1 MKRRMKHGTGRSA
14 FALALAL
21 GVAGVAVTAAPAAAQ
36 TAAALGKPL
45 PSPDL
50 PVGAV
55 TVRIVAG
62 SPASPVAGTSVTL
75 TVNNVPREARTDS
88 AGRATFAGLPPGATV
103 VAKVVDDDKAEHA
116 SDPFPVPDAG
126 GTRVMISTK
135 PWMAGAGGGGAAG
148 GGGMPNPRQL
158 SGEGR
163 IDQGDPPGTLTVRV
177 SYDDFKD
184 APTGVIVALVG
195 YSADDTTTFRVARSD
210 NAGRAQFGDLDR
222 SGSTSYFVMTL
233 MPRNGALDRLMSL
246 PILLDSQHGV
256 RMVLSSE
263 KRESTAPPIDDL
275 NKGGEQQIPTP
286 AGMVRVVLEG
296 AADAGS
302 VVTLLDAATR
312 KPLVE
317 AKPQAAAADPTKV
330 QGGAQFN
337 PDPKLPPGTL
347 DVSIIGGPGQ
357 TDNPLPGIELRVVPA
372 SSTDASAGLASVT
385 GADGTMRMA
394 LQVAGPQ
401 KAVFTI
407 NGRTLASQPFDLTKS
422 GGKLV
427 VRAHWD
433 DAGRL
438 EAMLDA
444 SAIAGQVVF
453 AECVSKGQRY
463 RSMPFYVLPATG
475 TKISIY
481 VFPRTMF
488 RFSLQASVEDQLLA
502 AQGRFEVSNYSW
514 APYRPGPDGL
524 LVPMPR
530 GFKGG
535 VVFGNDQAEVSVAAG
550 EGFRIMRPI
559 PPGGRQFH
567 AGFSLPVDAG
577 KVSWSLDLP
586 MGAYQSEL
594 DIRQTPGMTVHTPP
608 GVPSEVRTVTQ
619 GTFNVIGPIGI
630 LPKQRMD
637 LTIEGMPTRAAWLT
651 WVPRVVGLLVVG
663 VILTGLALA
672 LLRKPERTVVV
683 STDTRRQRL
692 LEQLVELERE
702 GGNPKRREQL
712 LHELEQL
719 WG

>member
-1 MKRRMKHGTGRSA
+1 MMRRMKHGTGRSA
-14 FALALAL
+14 FALAFALAI
-21 GVAGVAVTAAPAAAQ
+21 AGVAVTAAPATAQ

-75 TVNNVPREARTDS
+75 VVNNVPREARTDS
-88 AGRATFAGLPPGATV
+88 AGRATFAGLAPGATV

-116 SDPFPVPDAG
+116 SDPFPIPDAG

-135 PWMAGAGGGGAAG
+135 PWMAGAGAAG
-148 GGGMPNPRQL
+148 APGGGMPNPRQL

-184 APTGVIVALVG
+184 APEGVVVALVG
-195 YSADDTTTFRVARSD
+195 YSSDDTTNFHIARSD
-210 NAGRAQFGDLDR
+210 AAGRVQFGDLDR
-222 SGSTSYFVMTL
+222 GGGTAYFVMTL
-233 MPRNGALDRLMSL
+233 LPRNGAVDRLMSL
-246 PILLDSQHGV
+246 PLLLDSQHGV

-286 AGMVRVVLEG
+286 AGKVRVVLEG
-296 AADAGS
+296 APDPGA
-302 VVTLLDAATR
+302 VVTLIEAATR
-312 KPLVE
+312 KPIAN
-317 AKPQAAAADPTKV
+317 AKPQASAADPSKV

-337 PDPKLPPGTL
+337 ADPKLPPGTL
-347 DVSIIGGPGQ
+347 DVAMVGGPGQ
-357 TDNPLPGIELRVVPA
+357 TENPLPGIELRVMPA
-372 SSTDASAGLASVT
+372 ASTDVSSGLASVT

-394 LQVAGPQ
+394 LQVTGPQ

-407 NGRTLASQPFDLTKS
+407 NGRALASQPFDLTKS

-433 DAGRL
+433 DVGRL

-444 SAIAGQVVF
+444 PSQGQIVY

-463 RSMPFYVLPATG
+463 RSMPFHVLDATG
-475 TKISIY
+475 SKVSVY

-514 APYRPGPDGL
+514 APYRAGPDGL
-524 LVPMPR
+524 LVPMPH

-535 VVFGNDQAEVSVAAG
+535 VVFGSDQAEVSVAPG

-577 KVSWSLDLP
+577 NVSWKLDLP

-608 GVPSEVRTVTQ
+608 NVPSEVRTVTQ
-619 GTFNVIGPIGI
+619 GTFTVIGPIGI
-630 LPKQRMD
+630 LPKQQMA
-637 LTIEGMPTRAAWLT
+637 LTIEGMPTAAAWRT
-651 WVPRVVGLLVVG
+651 WVPRVIGLLVVG
-663 VILTGLALA
+663 VILTGLGFA
-672 LLRKPERTVVV
+672 LLRKPERAVVV
-683 STDTRRQRL
+683 STDARRQRL